1 VKSKPIRFVI
11 ISCLAAV
18 IDFVS
23 GCAHLGKTD
32 AELAMPKPDAIL
44 SVMQRV
50 ADWQLAHPSLHRAD
64 DWPPAD
70 GLDPAK
76 PFWDISCAVKCCV
89 DLYGIADIGT
99 YHDVTMLGKSFA
111 EAPEVYRLA
120 SPVTYVRSNSP
131 PFLLLHGTADTTV
144 KLEQSQL
151 LADALARHA
160 VKHEFVVVPGAPIPL
175 TCSLHS
181 AICARW
187 CSAFWSCTLGKVPA
201 HQKTEALWKWP
212 SHERKWARDS

>member
-64 DWPPAD
+64 DWTQAAGYVGMMALTGISGDAKYQEAMLAMGSKSEWKLGPRKYHAD
-70 GLDPAK
+70 DQAVGQTYAELYLRYRDPA
-76 PFWDISCAVKCCV
+76 
-89 DLYGIADIGT
+89 
-99 YHDVTMLGKSFA
+99 
-111 EAPEVYRLA
+111 
-120 SPVTYVRSNSP
+120 
-131 PFLLLHGTADTTV
+131 TV
-144 KLEQSQL
+144 
-151 LADALARHA
+151 
-160 VKHEFVVVPGAPIPL
+160 G
-175 TCSLHS
+175 
-181 AICARW
+181 
-187 CSAFWSCTLGKVPA
+187 
-201 HQKTEALWKWP
+201 
-212 SHERKWARDS
+212 